1 MYEKKK
7 KFSWLR
13 ILADVAQI
21 SWRSHLDPPQ
31 PHWHSH
37 LESLPFAPQPP
48 AQSQHGKEV
57 RREEAFK

>member
-1 MYEKKK
+1 MKKK
-7 KFSWLR
+7 EVWLASDSGR
-13 ILADVAQI
+13 CCTDIMALT
-21 SWRSHLDPPQ
+21 SGPPQ